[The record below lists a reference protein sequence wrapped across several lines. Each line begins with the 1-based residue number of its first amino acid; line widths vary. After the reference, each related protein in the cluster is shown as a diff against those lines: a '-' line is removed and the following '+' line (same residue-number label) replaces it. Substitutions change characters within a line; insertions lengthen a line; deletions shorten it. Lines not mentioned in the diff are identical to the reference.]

1 MAAPARPRV
10 LVIRGGA
17 IGDFIL
23 TLPAIRL
30 LRENIPNAY
39 IEVLGYKPII
49 DLALAA
55 EVADATRSL
64 EHGSM
69 ARLFAPKAPAEGELA
84 DYFRSFNLIVSYLYD
99 PDGHFRENMERMGVK
114 TFLACP
120 HRVVAGKGHAAEQ
133 LAKPLESLAMYLE
146 DPAPRIAV
154 AEPVAAPE
162 TIVRFASSLSE
173 TPAASPIVAL
183 HPGSGSL
190 KKNLPVELWIAAGRA
205 LSTAFP
211 LVRLALITGEA
222 EHERGITA
230 RVQEGWQGL
239 DYLHWDQIPLTQLAG
254 HFSSAAAFIGHD
266 SGISHLAAACGA
278 PCLLFF
284 GPTEPLT
291 WAPRNAG
298 VQVVSAPEGT
308 LEDWPADR
316 ALAEMRRFLQGLRLG
331 SEK

>member
-1 MAAPARPRV
+1 MASPTRPRV

-49 DLALAA
+49 ELALAA
-55 EVADATRSL
+55 GVADETRSL

-69 ARLFAPKAPAEGELA
+69 ARLFAPKAPAEGPLA
-84 DYFRSFNLIVSYLYD
+84 DYFRSFNLVVSYLYD
-99 PDGHFRENMERMGVK
+99 PDGHFRGNMERMGVK
-114 TFLACP
+114 TFLECP
-120 HRVVAGKGHAAEQ
+120 HRVEVGKGHAAEQ
-133 LAKPLESLAMYLE
+133 LARPLERLAMYLE

-154 AEPVAAPE
+154 PE
-162 TIVRFASSLSE
+162 TIVRLAEVNS
-173 TPAASPIVAL
+173 AIVAL

-190 KKNLPVELWIAAGRA
+190 KKNLPVALWIAAGRA
-205 LSTAFP
+205 LADDFP
-211 LVRLALITGEA
+211 QVRLALITGEA

-230 RVQEGWQGL
+230 RVQEGWRGL
-239 DYLHWDQIPLTQLAG
+239 DYLHWDQLRLTTLAG
-254 HFSSAAAFIGHD
+254 HVSGAAAFIGHD
-266 SGISHLAAACGA
+266 SGISHLAAACGV

-284 GPTEPLT
+284 GPTDPLT

-298 VQVVSAPEGT
+298 VQVVSPPEGT
-308 LEDWPADR
+308 LEDWAADR
-316 ALAEMRRFLQGLRLG
+316 ALAEMRRFLQGLRLEV
-331 SEK
+331 EK

>member
-1 MAAPARPRV
+1 MASSARPRV

-30 LRENIPNAY
+30 LRENIANAH

-49 DLALAA
+49 ELAVAA
-55 EVADATRSL
+55 EVADETRSL

-69 ARLFAPKAPAEGELA
+69 ARLFAPGAPAEGPLA
-84 DYFRSFNLIVSYLYD
+84 EYFRSFNLVVSYLYD
-99 PDGHFRENMERMGVK
+99 PDGHFRGNMERMGVK

-120 HRVVAGKGHAAEQ
+120 HRVVSGRGHAAEQ
-133 LAKPLESLAMYLE
+133 LAMPLQSLAMYLE

-154 AEPVAAPE
+154 AEPEAHLVD
-162 TIVRFASSLSE
+162 R
-173 TPAASPIVAL
+173 PIVAL

-190 KKNLPVELWIAAGRA
+190 KKNLPADLWIAAGRA
-205 LSTAFP
+205 LAGEFP
-211 LVRLALITGEA
+211 GVRLALITGEA

-230 RVQEGWQGL
+230 RMLEGWRGM
-239 DYLHWDQIPLTQLAG
+239 DFLHWDQRPLTTLAG
-254 HFSSAAAFIGHD
+254 HLTGAAAFIGHD
-266 SGISHLAAACGA
+266 SGISHLAAACGV

-284 GPTEPLT
+284 GPTDPLT

-298 VQVVSAPEGT
+298 VQVVSPPEGT
-308 LEDWPADR
+308 LEDWPLDR
-316 ALAEMRRFLQGLRLG
+316 ALAEMRRFLQGLRLRA
-331 SEK
+331 EK

>member
-1 MAAPARPRV
+1 MATAARPRV

-30 LRENIPNAY
+30 LRESIPNAH

-49 DLALAA
+49 ELALAA
-55 EVADATRSL
+55 GVADETRSL
-64 EHGSM
+64 EHASM
-69 ARLFAPKAPAEGELA
+69 ARLFAPKAPAEGQLA
-84 DYFRSFNLIVSYLYD
+84 DYFRSFNLIISYLYD
-99 PDGHFRENMERMGVK
+99 PDGYFRENMERMGVK

-120 HRVVAGKGHAAEQ
+120 HRVEVGKGHAAEQ

-154 AEPVAAPE
+154 AEP
-162 TIVRFASSLSE
+162 
-173 TPAASPIVAL
+173 PATHPLPDRPLVAL

-190 KKNLPVELWIAAGRA
+190 KKNLPVEHWIAAGRA

-230 RVQEGWQGL
+230 RLREGWQGL
-239 DYLHWDQIPLTQLAG
+239 DYIHWDQLPLTTLAG
-254 HFSSAAAFIGHD
+254 HFCGTAAFLGHD
-266 SGISHLAAACGA
+266 SGISHLAAACGV

-284 GPTEPLT
+284 GPTDPLT

-298 VQVVSAPEGT
+298 VQVVSPPEGT
-308 LEDWPADR
+308 LEDWPVDR

-331 SEK
+331 TEK